1 MLEATRP
8 QVPLRNGFLL
18 DDTSML
24 PPGYTL
30 ATSDADVL
38 SLLCPEGTTVA
49 MFSARGV
56 SEEGILEAARQDSG
70 RATILGSLRRIAQ
83 RTA

>member
-1 MLEATRP
+1 MLDAIQTRG
-8 QVPLRNGFLL
+8 PLRNGFLL
-18 DDTSML
+18 DDTSPL

-38 SLLCPEGTTVA
+38 SLLRPEGTIVA

-56 SEEGILEAARQDSG
+56 SAEGILEAARQDS
-70 RATILGSLRRIAQ
+70 
-83 RTA
+83 